1 MGKGI
6 TYDTGGADIKAGGHM
21 AGMSRWSECFLFLIL
36 SCPTNLPFFQIII
49 FLFYFKVF
57 IQLSYNQLTMCICI
71 CCWCSG
77 ISAEQRRPPGSWR
90 RWQSSSPRWE
100 YKGVPV
106 QPLIHKRTAVD
117 TFSLHWGLP
126 LCQISFFSDWNAS
139 PNKLFLLYTVLVG
152 FAKYRRYLPRGINGK
167 NQCCGAKII
176 YVRLR
181 VHIFPLFRLQL

>member
-1 MGKGI
+1 M
-6 TYDTGGADIKAGGHM
+6 Y
-21 AGMSRWSECFLFLIL
+21 L
-36 SCPTNLPFFQIII
+36 
-49 FLFYFKVF
+49 
-57 IQLSYNQLTMCICI
+57 CICI

-77 ISAEQRRPPGSWR
+77 ISAERRRPPGSWR

-106 QPLIHKRTAVD
+106 HPLIHKRTAVD

-152 FAKYRRYLPRGINGK
+152 FAKYRRYLPRGIYGK
-167 NQCCGAKII
+167 NPVLRSQNYLCSAPCPHFSLISASALAI
-176 YVRLR
+176 YCHLK
-181 VHIFPLFRLQL
+181 LFYITVVPYQWR